1 MSSRKDKLV
10 SAFTPKQRDW
20 LFQNPPE
27 HPALSD
33 DEAVVNAA
41 RALLSAGIYKNV
53 EEKKDLTKKASAP
66 VPSFDLE
73 TLAGVVGYSDKEE
86 NGKKV
91 TAGEIFRNAYFG
103 GEKDKDKRNLW
114 RTNIKAKYGDD
125 AWEHAKK
132 VLREA
137 ELAKMDSDIVK
148 ARKEAV
154 ESVPGSSIVELFR
167 PRMYRNALEGKGTE
181 DEIEA
186 SDVADIGQSLLYALP
201 VGKAVSAIRGLPKAA
216 SVIGGLAAQGVA
228 PLGVSIMDDALDQ
241 KDFDWRD
248 VGIGT
253 LTNIGVNKALAP
265 QFSRAYQFGMGKIRG
280 RMPGL
285 ADFLEGGKTSK
296 EKAWDL
302 IDEAK
307 DKLKKHYAEREPQYL
322 NKLAHG
328 QPTDRLSPED
338 VRKYTEIVAVDD
350 LLRNTGLEAKEAFTG
365 KVKEKMGYGIGGSK
379 QPQARMI
386 GKDKAWVAEQ
396 NAPRDRNATEIL
408 DEVIWGG
415 DDKLMKKD
423 AVNAIAKNPVLASLL
438 YKTPAR
444 EAADALALEGMKNWA
459 VNEYGKDAE
468 ASNPAN
474 LVGVDVKEIRKKQ
487 KEEQAKNKRQKA
499 ADVLNVS
506 NLTGEDAYYIN
517 LIKKNP
523 GAVQFGL
530 NSGNNAEDTK
540 FKNWLLVRG
549 NDILRSQGSD
559 LLRPTPKVE

>member
-1 MSSRKDKLV
+1 MSSRKDKIV
-10 SAFTPKQRDW
+10 KSFTTKQRDW
-20 LFQNPPE
+20 LAQNPPE

-41 RALLSAGIYKNV
+41 RSLLAAGQYKDI
-53 EEKKDLTKKASAP
+53 EEKKALTEKASASI
-66 VPSFDLE
+66 PSFDLE
-73 TLAGVVGYSDKEE
+73 TLAGVVGYSDKEV

-103 GEKDKDKRNLW
+103 GEKDKEKRDIWSN
-114 RTNIKAKYGDD
+114 NIKKKYGDK
-125 AWEHAKK
+125 AWGYAKK
-132 VLREA
+132 VLQEA

-167 PRMYRNALEGKGTE
+167 PRMYKNALEGKGNE
-181 DEIEA
+181 NELEA
-186 SDVADIGQSLLYALP
+186 SDIADIGQSLLYALP

-216 SVIGGLAAQGVA
+216 SVIGGLVTQGVA
-228 PLGVSIMDDALDQ
+228 PLGVSLMDDALDQ

-248 VGIGT
+248 VGVGT
-253 LTNIGVNKALAP
+253 LTNIGVNKAIAP
-265 QFSRAYQFGMGKIRG
+265 QLSRAYQFGMGKIRG

-302 IDEAK
+302 IDDAK
-307 DKLKKHYAEREPQYL
+307 TKLKKHYAEREGQYL
-322 NKLAHG
+322 DKLAHG

-350 LLRNTGLEAKEAFTG
+350 LLRTEGKNAKDVFTEA
-365 KVKEKMGYGIGGSK
+365 VKTKKGYGIGGSK
-379 QPQARMI
+379 QPQSQMI
-386 GKDKAWVAEQ
+386 GKDDAWIAEA
-396 NAPRDRNATEIL
+396 NAPENRSANEIL
-408 DEVIWGG
+408 DDLIWAGQN
-415 DDKLMKKD
+415 KNVRND
-423 AVNAIAKNPVLASLL
+423 AINAIAKNPVLASLF
-438 YKTPAR
+438 YRTPVR
-444 EAADALALEGMKNWA
+444 EAADALALEGIKNWA

-487 KEEQAKNKRQKA
+487 QEEQAKNKRQKA
-499 ADVLNVS
+499 ADVLSVS
-506 NLTGEDAYYIN
+506 NLTGEDAYYID

>member
-1 MSSRKDKLV
+1 MSSRKDKIV
-10 SAFTPKQRDW
+10 KSFTTKQRDW
-20 LFQNPPE
+20 LAQNPPE

-41 RALLSAGIYKNV
+41 RSLLAAGQYKDI
-53 EEKKDLTKKASAP
+53 EEKKALTEKASASI
-66 VPSFDLE
+66 PSFDLE
-73 TLAGVVGYSDKEE
+73 TLAGVVGYSDREE

-103 GEKDKDKRNLW
+103 GEKDKEKRDLW
-114 RTNIKAKYGDD
+114 SNNIKKKYGDK
-125 AWEHAKK
+125 AWETAKK
-132 VLREA
+132 VLQEA

-154 ESVPGSSIVELFR
+154 ESIPGSSVVELFR
-167 PRMYRNALEGKGTE
+167 PRMYKNALEGKGNENELET
-181 DEIEA
+181 
-186 SDVADIGQSLLYALP
+186 SDIADIGQSLLYALP
-201 VGKAVSAIRGLPKAA
+201 VGRGVQAIRALPKAA
-216 SVIGGLAAQGVA
+216 RVIGGLAAQGVA
-228 PLGVSIMDDALDQ
+228 PLGVSVMDDKLGI

-248 VGIGT
+248 VGVGT

-265 QFSRAYQFGMGKIRG
+265 QLSRAYQFGMGKIRG

-307 DKLKKHYAEREPQYL
+307 TKLKKHYAEREGQYL
-322 NKLAHG
+322 DKLAHG

-350 LLRNTGLEAKEAFTG
+350 LLRTEGKNAKDVFTEA
-365 KVKEKMGYGIGGSK
+365 VKTKKGYGTGGSK
-379 QPQARMI
+379 QPQAQMI
-386 GKDKAWVAEQ
+386 GKDEAWVAEA
-396 NAPRDRNATEIL
+396 NAPENRSANEIL
-408 DEVIWGG
+408 DDLIWSGQNKNVR
-415 DDKLMKKD
+415 DD
-423 AVNAIAKNPVLASLL
+423 AINAIAKNPVLASLF
-438 YKTPAR
+438 YRTPVR
-444 EAADALALEGMKNWA
+444 EAADALALEGIKNWA

-487 KEEQAKNKRQKA
+487 KAEQDKTKRQKA
-499 ADVLNVS
+499 ADVLSVS
-506 NLTGEDAYYIN
+506 NLTGEDAYYID

>member
-1 MSSRKDKLV
+1 MSSRKDKIV
-10 SAFTPKQRDW
+10 NAFTPKQRDW
-20 LFQNPPE
+20 LAQNPPE
-27 HPALSD
+27 HPAFSD

-41 RALLSAGIYKNV
+41 RALLAAGQHKNI

-66 VPSFDLE
+66 IPSFDLE

-91 TAGEIFRNAYFG
+91 TAGEIFRDAYFG
-103 GEKDKDKRNLW
+103 GEKDKETRNLW
-114 RTNIKAKYGDD
+114 RTNIKSKYGDN
-125 AWEHAKK
+125 AWGYAKK
-132 VLREA
+132 VLQEA
-137 ELAKMDSDIVK
+137 ELAKMGSDIVK

-167 PRMYRNALEGKGTE
+167 PRMYKNALEGKGNE
-181 DEIEA
+181 NELEA
-186 SDVADIGQSLLYALP
+186 SDIADIGQSLLYALP
-201 VGKAVSAIRGLPKAA
+201 VGKAVSSIRALPNAA
-216 SVIGGLAAQGVA
+216 RVIGGLAAQGVA
-228 PLGVSIMDDALDQ
+228 PLGVSLMDDALDQ

-248 VGIGT
+248 VGVGT

-265 QFSRAYQFGMGKIRG
+265 QLSRAYQFGMGKIRG

-307 DKLKKHYAEREPQYL
+307 TKLKKHYAEREPQYL

-350 LLRNTGLEAKEAFTG
+350 LLRTEGKNAKDVFTEA
-365 KVKEKMGYGIGGSK
+365 VKTKKGYGIGGSK
-379 QPQARMI
+379 QPQSQMI
-386 GKDKAWVAEQ
+386 GKDDAWIAEA
-396 NAPRDRNATEIL
+396 NAPENRSANEIL
-408 DEVIWGG
+408 DDLIWAGQN
-415 DDKLMKKD
+415 KNVRND
-423 AVNAIAKNPVLASLL
+423 AINAIAKNPVLASLF
-438 YKTPAR
+438 YRTPTR
-444 EAADALALEGMKNWA
+444 EAADALALEGIKNWA

-468 ASNPAN
+468 AANPAN

-487 KEEQAKNKRQKA
+487 QEEQNKNKRQKA
-499 ADVLNVS
+499 ADILSVS

>member
-1 MSSRKDKLV
+1 MSSRLNKIV
-10 SAFTPKQRDW
+10 NSFTPKQRDW
-20 LFQNPPE
+20 LAQNKPE
-27 HPALSD
+27 HQALSD

-41 RALLSAGIYKNV
+41 RSLLAAGIYKNV

-86 NGKKV
+86 NGKKI
-91 TAGEIFRNAYFG
+91 TAGEIFRDAYFG
-103 GEKDKDKRNLW
+103 GEKDKEKRDLW
-114 RTNIKAKYGDD
+114 RTNIKSKYGDN

-167 PRMYRNALEGKGTE
+167 PRMYKNALEGKGTE
-181 DEIEA
+181 GEIEA

-216 SVIGGLAAQGVA
+216 SVIGGLATQGVA
-228 PLGVSIMDDALDQ
+228 PLGVSLMDDALDQ

-248 VGIGT
+248 VGVGT

-265 QFSRAYQFGMGKIRG
+265 QLSRAYQFGMGKIRG

-350 LLRNTGLEAKEAFTG
+350 LLRTEGKNAKYIFTEA
-365 KVKEKMGYGIGGSK
+365 VKTKKGYGIGGSK
-379 QPQARMI
+379 QPQAQMI
-386 GKDKAWVAEQ
+386 GKDDAWIAEA
-396 NAPRDRNATEIL
+396 NAPENRSANEIL
-408 DEVIWGG
+408 DDLIWAGQNKIVR
-415 DDKLMKKD
+415 DD
-423 AVNAIAKNPVLASLL
+423 AINAIAKNPVLASLF
-438 YKTPAR
+438 YRTPAR
-444 EAADALALEGMKNWA
+444 EAADALTFEGIKNWA

-487 KEEQAKNKRQKA
+487 KAEQAENKRQKA
-499 ADVLNVS
+499 ADILNVS
-506 NLTGEDAYYIN
+506 KLTGEDAYYIN

-540 FKNWLLVRG
+540 FRNWLLVRG

-559 LLRPTPKVE
+559 LLRPTPNVE